1 MRKTIAA
8 AACALTLVC
17 IATSDSRADQ
27 PAALQTV
34 DLSQLPPALA
44 ALRPNPE
51 DILSHDEASQVRG
64 QWLLNVN
71 LPLVA
76 AVIRGQGSFEL
87 NMLTLSGGVFAGNPV
102 VVRIRIGR

>member
-8 AACALTLVC
+8 AACALSLIC
-17 IATSDSRADQ
+17 IAASDSRADQ
-27 PAALQTV
+27 PAVLQAA
-34 DLSQLPPALA
+34 DHSQLPPALA

-76 AVIRGQGSFEL
+76 AVIQGQGSFEL